1 MPTSLR
7 TPWIILM
14 VLGFL
19 LPGAAYAQLISS
31 ELVWDGDAMYQESWR
46 QATPSLRLVASSSAK
61 QAAEAEATG
70 GQVRDWV
77 IDADTRTLKSLLSK
91 WSSMAGWQLSWEVPV
106 DYVISTNAKIRGT
119 FEHALETVAS
129 GIQPADNPFQA
140 IFYKGNHVLRI
151 VPTSEKP

>member
-1 MPTSLR
+1 MSLSSR
-7 TPWIILM
+7 TPLIIFM
-14 VLGFL
+14 VLGTLAPFSVS
-19 LPGAAYAQLISS
+19 AQLISS

-46 QATPSLRLVASSSAK
+46 QATPSLRLVASSSNK
-61 QAAEAEATG
+61 QAAEAQATG
-70 GQVRDWV
+70 GQVRDWIV
-77 IDADTRTLKSLLSK
+77 DADTRTLKSLLSK

-106 DYVISTNAKIRGT
+106 DYVINTNAKIRGT

-140 IFYKGNHVLRI
+140 IFYTGNHVLRI